1 MPGYKEGGLPLIP
14 STVRG
19 FSAGVGGDAGVGVN
33 VGVFTVGVFPISE
46 VGVNRTW
53 LVFVGRCKR
62 VMRYTN
68 TVSAILPISTRL
80 NITTYLARTFLSI
93 LMSF

>member
-14 STVRG
+14 STVPG
-19 FSAGVGGDAGVGVN
+19 FSAGVGGDGDGDVGVGI
-33 VGVFTVGVFPISE
+33 TLGVFPIIE

-53 LVFVGRCKR
+53 LVFVGLCKR
-62 VMRYTN
+62 VMRYAN
-68 TVSAILPISTRL
+68 TVSAILPISTKL

>member
-14 STVRG
+14 STVLG
-19 FSAGVGGDAGVGVN
+19 FSTGVRVDVGVGDVGVGI
-33 VGVFTVGVFPISE
+33 TVGVSPASE
-46 VGVNRTW
+46 VGVNRAW
-53 LVFVGRCKR
+53 LVFIGCGKR

-80 NITTYLARTFLSI
+80 NIKTYLACTFLNI